1 MNFLILETDDMQG
14 DGDRACV
21 TDHRKINH
29 LTTVLGVG
37 PGSTLKVGLLGGN
50 LGSAKVVGI
59 SDDKVELESVVL
71 DKPAPPKLPITLVIA
86 MPRPKALRRILVH
99 ATAMGIEAIHVI
111 HSFRVEKSYWQSPV
125 LEKIKDYA
133 LEGLEQSGD
142 TQMPQ
147 ITINKRFK
155 PFVEDQ
161 LPQII
166 EGKRVFLAQPGSEDS
181 LPHDLTLEDEV
192 VFIIGAEGGFI
203 CYEVE
208 LLEKQ
213 GCHNVSLGHRIVHSE
228 TAVSMM
234 VGQIMAHQIRGVVS

>member
-1 MNFLILETDDMQG
+1 MNFLILEPEDLTDE
-14 DGDRACV
+14 GDRALV
-21 TDHRKINH
+21 TDTRKINH
-29 LTTVLGVG
+29 LTTVLGAG
-37 PGSTLKVGLLGGN
+37 PGSTLKVGLLGGS
-50 LGSAKVVGI
+50 LGQARVVSI
-59 SDDKVELESVVL
+59 TDEQVELSSIKL
-71 DKPAPPKLPITLVIA
+71 DQPTPPKLPITLVIA

-125 LEKIKDYA
+125 LDKIRDYA

-142 TQMPQ
+142 TQLPQ

-161 LPQII
+161 LPHII
-166 EGKRVFLAQPGSEDS
+166 EGKRVFLAQPGSENS
-181 LPHDLTLEDEV
+181 LPHDLTLDDEV

-213 GCHNVSLGHRIVHSE
+213 GCHIVSLGPRIVHSE
-228 TAVSMM
+228 TAVGMM
-234 VGQIMAHQIRGVVS
+234 VGQIMAHQIRGMMS